1 VPKNSWAVA
10 AQRRRKP
17 KASAASTPHLAVAGD
32 QYQLKA
38 ITRAFEVLEC
48 FGDEQTVLNL
58 KEIARRVD
66 SPESSLFRILLT
78 LKGQGYLL
86 QNEDGSYRLPD
97 KLLYGRVYDRAE
109 RFRKA
114 IRPYLQ
120 DLMARFD
127 ETASVAYRFGD
138 QVRALDTVETFQEI
152 RMTNRPGRV
161 LPPHC
166 SSLGKAI
173 VAFQEPALIERM
185 LEIYGLY
192 RRTEFT
198 IVDRRTLAEEYAKIR
213 SCGYACDRQETILGG
228 ICLSAPIADR
238 DKHVIAAISVSTPV
252 VRMTPEREA
261 AIIQAVVESAARA
274 GSELQST
281 T

>member
-1 VPKNSWAVA
+1 MAKNSWAA
-10 AQRRRKP
+10 ATQRRRKP
-17 KASAASTPHLAVAGD
+17 KVRTAPHIASESD

-38 ITRAFEVLEC
+38 ITRALEVLEC
-48 FGDEQTVLNL
+48 FGDEQTALNL
-58 KEIARRVD
+58 KEIAQRVD

-78 LKGQGYLL
+78 LKTRDYLL

-97 KLLYGRVYDRAE
+97 KLLYGRVYERAE
-109 RFRKA
+109 RFRQA
-114 IRPYLQ
+114 VRPYLQ

-127 ETASVAYRFGD
+127 ETASLAYRFGD

-152 RMTNRPGRV
+152 RMINRPGRV

-173 VAFQEPALIERM
+173 VAFQQPTLIERM

-198 IVDRRTLAEEYAKIR
+198 IVDRRALAEEYARIR
-213 SCGYACDRQETILGG
+213 SCGYAFDRQETILGG
-228 ICLSAPIADR
+228 ICISAPITDSN
-238 DKHVIAAISVSTPV
+238 KQVIAALSVSSPV
-252 VRMTPEREA
+252 VRMTAEREK
-261 AIIQAVVESAARA
+261 AITEGVIETANKAAR
-274 GSELQST
+274 GVQSVR
-281 T
+281 